1 VAVLINALSAHRV
14 RRPAETF
21 ALDPRHPPHDYKGEK
36 PVSFVTT
43 QSPALTAAATKLQ
56 HLGTAMAAQNTAAAM
71 PTSDVAPAAAD
82 GVSALQATQFSAY
95 GTWYQQVSK
104 QAEAV
109 HQMLVNTLG
118 SNAGSYGEAEST
130 NQATTGSN
138 SLTGLL
144 NSLTGGGSSAATGDS
159 GISSNAG
166 AAIGTPFNWAQNF
179 SAASS
184 DMLDLAQGQYAP
196 TGAVDTTSDLSV
208 LTALTGAQPAAA
220 APVAA
225 TGLGAMPVT
234 AGVGQ
239 ASTIGAM
246 SVPPTWAASA
256 PAAASPAPTAMPAA
270 SWTGPAPHAGQVNT
284 LPAGAPSVASSGRN
298 GLGVG
303 APRYGVK
310 PTVMPKP
317 TVV

>member
-1 VAVLINALSAHRV
+1 M
-14 RRPAETF
+14 
-21 ALDPRHPPHDYKGEK
+21 
-36 PVSFVTT
+36 SFVTT
-43 QSPALTAAATKLQ
+43 QSPALLAAAAKLQ
-56 HLGTAMAAQNTAAAM
+56 HLGTAMAAQNAAAAT
-71 PTSDVAPAAAD
+71 PTSDVTPAAAD
-82 GVSALQATQFSAY
+82 GVSAMQAMQFSAY

-104 QAEAV
+104 QAETV
-109 HQMLVNTLG
+109 HQMLVDTLD
-118 SNAGSYGEAEST
+118 SNAGSYGDAEST

-144 NSLTGGGSSAATGDS
+144 NSLTGGGSSAASGDS

-166 AAIGTPFNWAQNF
+166 AAIGTPFNWAQNV

-184 DMLDLAQGQYAP
+184 DMFDLAQGQYAP
-196 TGAVDTTSDLSV
+196 TGAVDTTSDISV
-208 LTALTGAQPAAA
+208 LSALTATPATAA
-220 APVAA
+220 APAGA
-225 TGLGAMPVT
+225 GGLGATAVT

-239 ASTIGAM
+239 APSIGAM
-246 SVPPTWAASA
+246 SVPPAWAAGA
-256 PAAASPAPTAMPAA
+256 PAAVNPAPTTMPAA
-270 SWTGPAPHAGQVNT
+270 SWAGPTAHAGQVNT
-284 LPAGAPSVASSGRN
+284 LPAGAPSVASTQRG

>member
-1 VAVLINALSAHRV
+1 M
-14 RRPAETF
+14 
-21 ALDPRHPPHDYKGEK
+21 
-36 PVSFVTT
+36 SFVTA
-43 QSPALTAAATKLQ
+43 QSPALMAAATKLQ
-56 HLGTAMAAQNTAAAM
+56 HLGTVMAAQNAAAAM
-71 PTSDVAPAAAD
+71 PTSDVIPAAAD
-82 GVSALQATQFSAY
+82 GVSAMQATQFSAY

-118 SNAGSYGEAEST
+118 SNAGSYGDAEST

-144 NSLTGGGSSAATGDS
+144 NSLTGGGSPAAPGDP
-159 GISSNAG
+159 ISSNTG

-184 DMLDLAQGQYAP
+184 DMYDLAQGQYVN
-196 TGAVDTTSDLSV
+196 TGPVDTTSDISV
-208 LTALTGAQPAAA
+208 LSALTASPAAAAA
-220 APVAA
+220 APVGAV
-225 TGLGAMPVT
+225 GLGAMPVT

-239 ASTIGAM
+239 ASSIGAM
-246 SVPPTWAASA
+246 SVPPTWAVGA
-256 PAAASPAPTAMPAA
+256 PAAVSPAPTAMPAA
-270 SWTGPAPHAGQVNT
+270 SWAGPSAHAGQVNT
-284 LPAGAPSVASSGRN
+284 LPAGAPSVASTQRG
-298 GLGVG
+298 GLGIG

-317 TVV
+317 TLV

>member
-1 VAVLINALSAHRV
+1 
-14 RRPAETF
+14 
-21 ALDPRHPPHDYKGEK
+21 
-36 PVSFVTT
+36 VSFVTA
-43 QSPALTAAATKLQ
+43 QSPALMAAATKLQ
-56 HLGTAMAAQNTAAAM
+56 HLGTAMAAQNAAAAI
-71 PTSDVAPAAAD
+71 PTSDVSPAAAD
-82 GVSALQATQFSAY
+82 GVSAMQAMQFSAY

-109 HQMLVNTLG
+109 YQMMVNTLD
-118 SNAGSYGEAEST
+118 SNAGSYGDAEST

-144 NSLTGGGSSAATGDS
+144 NSLTGGSPAAPGTGV
-159 GISSNAG
+159 SSNSG

-196 TGAVDTTSDLSV
+196 TGAVDTTSDINVLSA
-208 LTALTGAQPAAA
+208 LTASPAATA
-220 APVAA
+220 APVGAA
-225 TGLGAMPVT
+225 GLGAMPVT

-239 ASTIGAM
+239 ASAIGKL
-246 SVPPTWAASA
+246 SVPPTWTVSEVGTANPA
-256 PAAASPAPTAMPAA
+256 PAMSPAAG
-270 SWTGPAPHAGQVNT
+270 WTSPAPHAGQVNT
-284 LPAGAPSVASSGRN
+284 LPAGAPSVASSGRG
-298 GLGVG
+298 GLGAG

-317 TVV
+317 TLV

>member
-1 VAVLINALSAHRV
+1 
-14 RRPAETF
+14 
-21 ALDPRHPPHDYKGEK
+21 
-36 PVSFVTT
+36 VSFVTA
-43 QSPALTAAATKLQ
+43 QSPALMAAAAKLQ
-56 HLGTAMAAQNTAAAM
+56 HLGTAMAAQNTAAAV
-71 PTSDVAPAAAD
+71 PTSDVSPAAAD
-82 GVSALQATQFSAY
+82 GVSAMQAMQFSAY
-95 GTWYQQVSK
+95 GTWYQQVSQ

-109 HQMLVNTLG
+109 YQMMVNTLG
-118 SNAGSYGEAEST
+118 SNSGSYSDAEAT

-144 NSLTGGGSSAATGDS
+144 NSLTGGGGSSAAG
-159 GISSNAG
+159 GGSSNSG

-196 TGAVDTTSDLSV
+196 TGAVDTTSDISV
-208 LTALTGAQPAAA
+208 LSALTASPAATA
-220 APVAA
+220 APVGAA
-225 TGLGAMPVT
+225 GLGAMPVT

-239 ASTIGAM
+239 ASAIGKL
-246 SVPPTWAASA
+246 SVPPTWTVSEVGAANPA
-256 PAAASPAPTAMPAA
+256 PAMTPAA
-270 SWTGPAPHAGQVNT
+270 GWTSPAPHAGQVNT
-284 LPAGAPSVASSGRN
+284 LPAGAPSVASSGRG

>member
-1 VAVLINALSAHRV
+1 
-14 RRPAETF
+14 
-21 ALDPRHPPHDYKGEK
+21 
-36 PVSFVTT
+36 
-43 QSPALTAAATKLQ
+43 
-56 HLGTAMAAQNTAAAM
+56 M
-71 PTSDVAPAAAD
+71 PTSDVSPAAAD
-82 GVSALQATQFSAY
+82 GVSAMQAMQFSAY
-95 GTWYQQVSK
+95 GTWYQQVSQ

-109 HQMLVNTLG
+109 YQMMVNTLG
-118 SNAGSYGEAEST
+118 SNSGSYSDAEAT

-144 NSLTGGGSSAATGDS
+144 NSLTGGGGSSTAG
-159 GISSNAG
+159 GGSSNSG

-196 TGAVDTTSDLSV
+196 TGAVDTTSDISV
-208 LTALTGAQPAAA
+208 LSALTASPAATA
-220 APVAA
+220 APVGAA
-225 TGLGAMPVT
+225 GLGAMPVT

-239 ASTIGAM
+239 ASAIGKL
-246 SVPPTWAASA
+246 SVPPTWTVSEVGAANPA
-256 PAAASPAPTAMPAA
+256 PAMTPAA
-270 SWTGPAPHAGQVNT
+270 GWTSPAPHAGQVNT
-284 LPAGAPSVASSGRN
+284 LPAGAPSVASSGRG